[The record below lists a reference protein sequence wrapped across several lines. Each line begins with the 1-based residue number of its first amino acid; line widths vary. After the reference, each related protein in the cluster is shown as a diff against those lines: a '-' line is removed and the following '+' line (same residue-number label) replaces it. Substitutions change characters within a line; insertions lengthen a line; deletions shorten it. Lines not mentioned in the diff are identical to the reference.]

1 MLNIILSIAMFTGFV
16 LLFGAWK
23 RWQRDGA
30 GQQVWLMVVTA
41 LVIFANIAIWVVPDE
56 KGKSLASVSKSSN

>member
-16 LLFGAWK
+16 LQFGAWK

-30 GQQVWLMVVTA
+30 GQQVWLMVVAA
-41 LVIFANIAIWVVPDE
+41 LVIFANIAIWVAPDE
-56 KGKSLASVSKSSN
+56 KGKSLASESKSSN